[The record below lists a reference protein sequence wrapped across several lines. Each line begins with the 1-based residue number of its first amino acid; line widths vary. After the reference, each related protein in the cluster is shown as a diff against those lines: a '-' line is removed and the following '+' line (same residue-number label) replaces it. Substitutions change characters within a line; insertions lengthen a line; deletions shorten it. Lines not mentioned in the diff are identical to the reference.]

1 MPVNY
6 FGSRFRKE
14 VFGRPNNITYRN
26 CSNRPNNYTD
36 EKCVGCVCGPCAG
49 AGAGAGCQC
58 SPVLSSPQ
66 ILQAENRRTYNVA
79 RIPASEFAMNLG
91 AFHVF
96 TGSRNAQGQTWNQ
109 SSDRA
114 LEHVT
119 PNPVPSHGN
128 STRSSITRP
137 RPGALRPGGS
147 GVDIKHNSY
156 ARYLGRRKGRAMI
169 AGPYV
174 GGEVAPR
181 AVVNNKVQKQNSVNC
196 AC

>member
-6 FGSRFRKE
+6 FSSRFRKQ
-14 VFGRPNNITYRN
+14 VYGRPNDITYRD

-36 EKCVGCVCGPCAG
+36 YQCIGCVCGTSG
-49 AGAGAGCQC
+49 GC
-58 SPVLSSPQ
+58 SPILNSKQ

-79 RIPASEFAMNLG
+79 RIPASEFSMNLA
-91 AFHVF
+91 AFNVYR
-96 TGSRNAQGQTWNQ
+96 GSRVNGQTWNQ

-114 LEHVT
+114 VEHET

-128 STRSSITRP
+128 STRGSVTRL
-137 RPGALRPGGS
+137 RPGAMRPGGK

-156 ARYLGRRKGRAMI
+156 ARYLNRIKGGAM
-169 AGPYV
+169 AQGPYV
-174 GGEVAPR
+174 GNRVGAG

-196 AC
+196 GCNQ

>member
-6 FGSRFRKE
+6 FAPRFRRQVYGRLNDIQYKE
-14 VFGRPNNITYRN
+14 

-36 EKCVGCVCGPCAG
+36 DQCVGCVCAQGICTPL
-49 AGAGAGCQC
+49 
-58 SPVLSSPQ
+58 VSSKQ
-66 ILQAENRRTYNVA
+66 ILQAENRRTYNIA
-79 RIPASEFAMNLG
+79 RIPASEFANNLG

-96 TGSRNAQGQTWNQ
+96 SGSRVNGQTWNQ

-114 LEHVT
+114 LEHQT
-119 PNPVPSHGN
+119 LNPVPSHGN
-128 STRSSITRP
+128 STKTSITRP
-137 RPGALRPGGS
+137 RPGALRPGGK

-156 ARYLGRRKGRAMI
+156 ARYLNRRKGQAMI

-174 GGEVAPR
+174 GDAVPSK

>member
-6 FGSRFRKE
+6 FGSRYRRQ
-14 VFGRPNNITYRN
+14 VFGRPNDITYRD

-36 EKCVGCVCGPCAG
+36 DQCVGCECSNG
-49 AGAGAGCQC
+49 GCV
-58 SPVLSSPQ
+58 PILNSPQ

-79 RIPASEFAMNLG
+79 RIPASEFSMNLA
-91 AFHVF
+91 AFNVYS
-96 TGSRNAQGQTWNQ
+96 GSRIGGMTWNQ

-119 PNPVPSHGN
+119 PNPIPSHGN
-128 STRSSITRP
+128 STRTSITRA
-137 RPGALRPGGS
+137 RPGAIRPGGR

-156 ARYLGRRKGRAMI
+156 ARYLNRIKGNAMV

-174 GGEVAPR
+174 GGVVHPG

-196 AC
+196 YCS